1 MADKLAGQKVVLI
14 GGSSGIGFAVAEGAL
29 AAGASVVI
37 GSSQQA
43 KVNAAVERLGAGA
56 AGHVVDAGSEED
68 VAGFF
73 AKIGAFDHLVFTA
86 GQWDGRP
93 TDQWDLDTNQWVFKV
108 RFWGALRAI
117 KHARATIAPDG
128 SITVTNGAAAHKP
141 RPNAAITS
149 AGAGALEFL
158 VRGLAIDLAPVRVN
172 CVCPGIILTEAV
184 RIPPEQLERMTSRYP
199 IPRGGTPQEAAE
211 AYLYLMRGSFTTG
224 QTLIVDGGFTLS

>member
-1 MADKLAGQKVVLI
+1 MEDKLAGKRIVLI
-14 GGSSGIGFAVAEGAL
+14 GGTSGIGFAVAKAAKE
-29 AAGASVVI
+29 AGANVFVA
-37 GSSQQA
+37 SSQQT
-43 KVNAAVERLGAGA
+43 KVDAAIARLGSGA
-56 AGHVVDAGSEED
+56 EGAVVDAGSEED
-68 VAGFF
+68 VERFF
-73 AKIGAFDHLVFTA
+73 GKVGPFDHLVFTA

-93 TDQWDLDTNQWVFKV
+93 TDQWDLETNQWVFKV

-117 KHARATIAPDG
+117 KHCRPTISSGG
-128 SITVTNGAAAHKP
+128 SVTVTNGAAAHRP

-184 RIPPEQLERMTSRYP
+184 RIPPEQLERMTSRHP
-199 IPRGGTPQEAAE
+199 IPRGGTPEEAAE
-211 AYLYLMRGSFTTG
+211 AYLYLMRGSYTTG